1 MKAIVWTEYGP
12 PEVLQL
18 REVAKPEPREGQVLI
33 RIHAATVTAGD
44 CEIRRMS
51 LPFWIRLPMRMYI
64 GYTRP
69 KRITVLGQELAGEVE
84 AVGRDVTRFKEGDPV
99 FAPTFF
105 RLGAYAEYTCL
116 PETVPVPKPAGIS
129 YEEAATIP
137 TGGINGLYFLRAA
150 GLQPGERV
158 LIHGAGG
165 SIGTYAV
172 QIARFLGA
180 EVTAVDSAEKLDML
194 RSIGADHVI
203 DYAREDFTR
212 NGQAYDAIIDVAG
225 KSPFWRSVRSLRQ
238 KGRYVLGNPHL
249 VEMIAGRWT
258 PLASGKKVIV
268 ALADYKA
275 EDYAFLTR
283 LLESG
288 KLKPVIDRRYPLE
301 QTAEA
306 HRYVETGRKKGNVV
320 ITV

>member
-1 MKAIVWTEYGP
+1 MKAIAWTEYGP

-44 CEIRRMS
+44 CEIRRMG

-69 KRITVLGQELAGEVE
+69 KRITVLGQELAGVVE

-172 QIARFLGA
+172 QIARFLGT

-238 KGRYVLGNPHL
+238 KGRYVLGNPEP